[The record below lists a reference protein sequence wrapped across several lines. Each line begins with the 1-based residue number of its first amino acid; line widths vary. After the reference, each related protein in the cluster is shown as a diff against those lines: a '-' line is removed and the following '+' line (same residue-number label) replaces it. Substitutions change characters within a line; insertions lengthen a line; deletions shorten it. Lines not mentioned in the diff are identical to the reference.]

1 MDRKYIVKK
10 LTPSPVRKLMRYLRD
25 KNTQREF
32 TGLTLSEKFNKIY
45 SENYWANYRK
55 DKSLDF
61 DSGFTSYVDYILEE
75 YVLALQCF
83 LEKNLDIKTIV
94 NLGCGDFNVGSNIAP
109 LFDSYI
115 GVDIV
120 ESLVIRNQKK
130 FSSKSIS
137 FLHRDMTTDKLP
149 SADLICARQV
159 LQHLSNQDIQSFLD
173 NIKGNYKYLIITE
186 TMHRSWRFMPNRDIP
201 SGPGTR
207 FHKKS
212 GVVLDAPPFN
222 LKYEKKMLLCEPS
235 FKKEFVPT
243 TLYKLT

>member
-1 MDRKYIVKK
+1 MDRMYVVKK
-10 LTPSPVRKLMRYLRD
+10 LTPSPIRKLMRYLRD
-25 KNTQREF
+25 KNTHREF
-32 TGLTLSEKFNKIY
+32 RSLTLSEKFNKIY
-45 SENYWANYRK
+45 CENWWANYRK

-75 YVLALQCF
+75 YISVLQSF
-83 LEKNLDIKTIV
+83 LEENSNIKTIMD
-94 NLGCGDFNVGSNIAP
+94 LGCGDFNVGSKIAP
-109 LFDSYI
+109 LFDGYI

-120 ESLVIRNQKK
+120 EGLVIRNQKK

-137 FLHRDMTTDKLP
+137 FLYKDITTDELP
-149 SADLICARQV
+149 SADLICVRQV

-173 NIKGNYKYLIITE
+173 NIKGKYKYLIITE
-186 TMHRSWRFMPNRDIP
+186 TMHRSWRFMPNRDIS

-222 LKYEKKMLLCEPS
+222 LKYEKKILLCEPR
-235 FKKEFVPT
+235 FKKEFLPT
-243 TLYKLT
+243 ILYKLK